1 MAFSHD
7 KGRHRRGRWWRRGS
21 YLFSRRG
28 EAPPDS
34 ERSFWSNARE
44 RRREARAAARERE
57 GTDRRRPAG
66 SGKLSGRQERSAWPG
81 AGQPDRRSWP
91 GPDQPDRRSWS
102 GADQPDRR
110 SWPGADQREHGV
122 WPIAGQPE
130 RGWPGGDRPERG
142 ARPGGEAGTPP
153 GRRER
158 QVTWDAFT
166 VRERRARLP
175 AAVAERPRYT
185 WYDFELNEEPPR
197 AQPNRPDVPSM
208 GDGLRHCGKLEQILH
223 RQWDVRRGPP
233 SPEVVH
239 AVESLARLPDGLKD
253 KLAAGLEGIYV
264 GQGGVPDLDD
274 MGYLRGA
281 PLPSGRATWDICAG
295 AYGDRKIV
303 VGDRPSPTP
312 DVMMHEVGHAIDDVD
327 SAHGEWV
334 SDSPEFMQ
342 LYETAMP
349 VLASTFHRQ
358 GGGLGRKEFFAD
370 AFAAIASRQRPALVD
385 MLGGDTRMALD
396 VMLFF
401 NRRYGI

>member
-1 MAFSHD
+1 MAFSQD

-34 ERSFWSNARE
+34 ERSFWRNARE
-44 RRREARAAARERE
+44 RRREARAAAKAREV
-57 GTDRRRPAG
+57 TDRRRPAG
-66 SGKLSGRQERSAWPG
+66 GGKLGGRQERPSWPG
-81 AGQPDRRSWP
+81 AEQPERRTWP
-91 GPDQPDRRSWS
+91 
-102 GADQPDRR
+102 GADQPDSRPWPGSERPER
-110 SWPGADQREHGV
+110 STWPGAE
-122 WPIAGQPE
+122 
-130 RGWPGGDRPERG
+130 RPERSTW
-142 ARPGGEAGTPP
+142 PTGEAGTPP

-158 QVTWDAFT
+158 QVTWDAFA

-175 AAVAERPRYT
+175 AAVAERPAYT
-185 WYDFELNEEPPR
+185 WYDFELNDEPPR
-197 AQPNRPDVPSM
+197 AQPNRPDQPSM
-208 GDGLRHCGKLEQILH
+208 GDGLRHCGSLERILH

-253 KLAAGLEGIYV
+253 KLAAGLEGVYV
-264 GQGGVPDLDD
+264 GGGGVPDLDD

-334 SDSPEFMQ
+334 SDSPEFVE

-349 VLASTFHRQ
+349 VLASMFHRQ